1 LNKIVKSMSL
11 KTYIIAGLMLVS
23 LTASTFAQNIL
34 SKSDAVSIALENN
47 FDIRTANNNV
57 DIARNNS
64 GIKNSGY
71 LPSISASAGA
81 NFSLSDTKTTLQTG
95 EIREVNG
102 VSTSRYNGSVGLNY
116 TIFDGMARE
125 NTFKS
130 LKENY
135 NLTELQARFVIENSL
150 LNIFGVYYEVARLT
164 ENVLVQREA
173 LTVSRRRLQREQYG
187 SEYGQNT
194 QLDVLNAEVDYN
206 NDSINYLVLS
216 QQLANE
222 KRNLNLLLGRDVNI
236 AFDADTTI
244 NYTLGVDVEVL
255 RENASKNNVNILQEQ
270 AGIRNSEYSLKA
282 VNAGTIPKLG
292 LSAAYGA
299 NQNNLGP
306 TSFADKQSL
315 LGPSAGLSLSWNIFD
330 GGSTNTRKQ
339 NARITLENQK
349 VSYEQVQMN
358 VDRDLSNA
366 WTIYQTS
373 LFVLQAELTNLQT
386 NKRNFDRTV
395 EQYALGQITQI
406 VFRQAQ
412 INYLNA
418 KLSYNQAKYSA
429 KNAELSLFQLSGDL
443 LEAQF

>member
-1 LNKIVKSMSL
+1 MNKIVKSMSL

-299 NQNNLGP
+299 NQNNLGA

>member
-1 LNKIVKSMSL
+1 
-11 KTYIIAGLMLVS
+11 MLVS
-23 LTASTFAQNIL
+23 FTANTFAQDIL

-47 FDIRTANNNV
+47 FDIRTAKNNV

-81 NFSLSDTKTTLQTG
+81 NYSLSDVKTTLQTG

-116 TIFDGMARE
+116 TVFDGMARE

-135 NLTELQARFVIENSL
+135 NLTELQSRFVIENSL

-173 LTVSRRRLQREQYG
+173 LTVSRRRLQREKYG

-244 NYTLGVDVEVL
+244 RYTLGVDVEVL

-292 LSAAYGA
+292 LSASYGA

-306 TSFADKQSL
+306 TSFADKQTL
-315 LGPSAGLSLSWNIFD
+315 IGPSAGLSLSWNIFD

-366 WTIYQTS
+366 WTLYQTS

>member
-1 LNKIVKSMSL
+1 MSL
-11 KTYIIAGLMLVS
+11 KTYIIASLMLVS
-23 LTASTFAQNIL
+23 FRANTFAQDIL

-47 FDIRTANNNV
+47 FDIRTAKNNV

-64 GIKNSGY
+64 AIKNSGY

-81 NFSLSDTKTTLQTG
+81 NYSLSDTKTTLQSG

-116 TIFDGMARE
+116 TVFDGMARE

-135 NLTELQARFVIENSL
+135 NLTELQSRFVIENSL

-173 LTVSRRRLQREQYG
+173 LTVSRRRLQREKYG

-244 NYTLGVDVEVL
+244 RYTLGVDVEVL

-292 LSAAYGA
+292 LSAAFGA

-306 TSFADKQSL
+306 TSFADKQTL
-315 LGPSAGLSLSWNIFD
+315 VGPSAGLSLSWNIFD

-366 WTIYQTS
+366 WTLYQTS